1 MLCMLCILSYDME
14 LSRVKYP
21 ISHYSGEFSNYI
33 IHKYIENVPET
44 CLGCLVFL
52 VFFFV
57 LLAVCEVDYLW

>member
-1 MLCMLCILSYDME
+1 M
-14 LSRVKYP
+14 KYP

-44 CLGCLVFL
+44 CFGCLVFL